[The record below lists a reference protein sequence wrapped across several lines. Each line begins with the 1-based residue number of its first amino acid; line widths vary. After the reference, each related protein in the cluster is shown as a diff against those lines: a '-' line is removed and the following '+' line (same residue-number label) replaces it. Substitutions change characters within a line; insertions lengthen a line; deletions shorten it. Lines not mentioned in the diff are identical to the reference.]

1 MRYLIVLPSV
11 AISIMAVVMLV
22 LVHILSNAAVEYDVK
37 KTLAG
42 GVRLNQKLL
51 TVTDGILVIP
61 EDFEYKSDDIY
72 FLILG
77 ENGDIISG
85 EYPEGFTAR
94 IPVELTKTQTVK
106 WEGQQYLIKDVRIK
120 NGGGECYALRGVVK
134 KADIYSR
141 YKSIE
146 TISYLSILVVFCVI
160 TAGGVLL
167 FRQISRV
174 IKNMCQTIEHIGQ
187 SADMS
192 QRLEE
197 DDHIYEIRVLAQAN
211 NRMLDRLEQMFRQQ
225 EQFTSDVAHEL
236 RTPIAVVMAQYQC
249 VKEENATRE
258 ELAEALEVIHRQSA
272 KIEKII
278 LQLLNFSRLEQGRVQ
293 LEKEEIDLVEIVQS
307 VCEEQQEKAGEKF
320 DIDMR
325 LSPAYGTGDIELIAI
340 VVQNLVTN
348 AVKFSLEK
356 GKIEVRTGTR
366 GGDIF
371 VSVRDYGI
379 GIAEE
384 ELPQIFHRFYKC
396 DKSRNIE
403 GFGLGLPLAM
413 KIAEKHGGTI
423 EVISKLGEGS
433 TFTLVLPGKE
443 NEKRN

>member
-1 MRYLIVLPSV
+1 MRYLIVLPSL
-11 AISIMAVVMLV
+11 AISVMAVVMLV

-42 GVRLNQKLL
+42 GVRVNQKLL
-51 TVTDGILVIP
+51 SVKEGKLEIP
-61 EDFEYKSDDIY
+61 EDFEYKSDNIY
-72 FLILG
+72 FLIL
-77 ENGDIISG
+77 EQNGDIISG
-85 EYPEGFTAR
+85 EYPEGFAAEV
-94 IPVELTKTQTVK
+94 PVDLTKTRSVK
-106 WEGQQYLIKDVRIK
+106 WEGEQYLIKDVRIK
-120 NGGGECYALRGVVK
+120 NTGKDFYALRGIVK
-134 KADIYSR
+134 KADIYSS

-146 TISYLSILVVFCVI
+146 NISYLSILAVFCVI
-160 TAGGVLL
+160 TAGGVIL

-174 IKNMCQTIEHIGQ
+174 IKDMCQSIENIGQ
-187 SADMS
+187 NADMS

-197 DDHIYEIRVLAQAN
+197 DDRIYEIRVLAQAN

-249 VKEENATRE
+249 VREENATRE
-258 ELAEALEVIHRQSA
+258 DLVEALEVIHRQSA

-278 LQLLNFSRLEQGRVQ
+278 VQLLNFSRLEQGRMQ
-293 LEKEEIDLVEIVQS
+293 LGKEEIDLVEIVQS
-307 VCEEQQEKAGEKF
+307 VCEEQQEKAGGE
-320 DIDMR
+320 IEIEMR

-340 VVQNLVTN
+340 VIQNLIMN
-348 AVKFSLEK
+348 AIKFSLNR
-356 GKIEVRTGTR
+356 GKIEVSTGTR
-366 GGDIF
+366 GSDIF
-371 VSVRDYGI
+371 VSVKDYGI
-379 GIAEE
+379 GIDEE
-384 ELPQIFHRFYKC
+384 ELPRIFHRFYKC

-433 TFTLVLPGKE
+433 TFTLILPAKE
-443 NEKRN
+443 N

>member
-1 MRYLIVLPSV
+1 MRYLIVLPSL
-11 AISIMAVVMLV
+11 AISVMAVVMLV

-42 GVRLNQKLL
+42 GVRVNQKLL
-51 TVTDGILVIP
+51 SVKEGKLEIP
-61 EDFEYKSDDIY
+61 EDFEYKSDNIY
-72 FLILG
+72 FLIL
-77 ENGDIISG
+77 EQNGDIISG
-85 EYPEGFTAR
+85 EYPEGFAAEV
-94 IPVELTKTQTVK
+94 PVDLTKTRSVK
-106 WEGQQYLIKDVRIK
+106 WEGEQYLIKDVRIK
-120 NGGGECYALRGVVK
+120 NTGKDFYALRGIVK
-134 KADIYSR
+134 KADIYSS

-146 TISYLSILVVFCVI
+146 NISYLSILAVFCVI
-160 TAGGVLL
+160 TAGGVVL

-174 IKNMCQTIEHIGQ
+174 IKDMCQSIENIGQ
-187 SADMS
+187 NADMS

-197 DDHIYEIRVLAQAN
+197 DDRIYEIRVLAQAN

-249 VKEENATRE
+249 VREENATRE
-258 ELAEALEVIHRQSA
+258 DLVEALEVIHRQSA

-278 LQLLNFSRLEQGRVQ
+278 VQLLNFSRLEQGRMQ
-293 LEKEEIDLVEIVQS
+293 LGKEEIDLVEIVQS
-307 VCEEQQEKAGEKF
+307 VCEEQQEKAGEE
-320 DIDMR
+320 IEIEMR

-340 VVQNLVTN
+340 VIQNLIMN
-348 AVKFSLEK
+348 AIKFSLNR
-356 GKIEVRTGTR
+356 GKIEVSTGTR
-366 GGDIF
+366 GSDIF
-371 VSVRDYGI
+371 VSVKDYGI
-379 GIAEE
+379 GIDEE
-384 ELPQIFHRFYKC
+384 ELPRIFHRFYKC

-433 TFTLVLPGKE
+433 TFTLNLPGKE
-443 NEKRN
+443 N

>member
-1 MRYLIVLPSV
+1 MQYIIVLPTLTISV
-11 AISIMAVVMLV
+11 MAIVMLV
-22 LVHILSNAAVEYDVK
+22 LVHILSNVAVEYDVK

-51 TVTDGILVIP
+51 TVVEGCPVIP
-61 EDFEYKSDDIY
+61 EDFEYQSDNIY
-72 FLILG
+72 FLILKEKG
-77 ENGDIISG
+77 EIFSG
-85 EYPEGFTAR
+85 EYPEGFTAEV
-94 IPVELTKTQTVK
+94 PVDLTKTQGIK
-106 WEGQQYLIKDVRIK
+106 YRGEQYLIKDVRIK
-120 NGGGECYALRGVVK
+120 NDGSGIYFLRGVVK
-134 KADIYSR
+134 KADIYSN

-146 TISYLSILVVFCVI
+146 TLSYLSILAVFCVI
-160 TAGGVLL
+160 TAGGIVL
-167 FRQISRV
+167 FRRISKV
-174 IKNMCQTIEHIGQ
+174 IRNMCQNIENIGQ
-187 SADMS
+187 NADIS

-197 DDHIYEIRVLAQAN
+197 DDRIYEIGVLAQTN

-258 ELAEALEVIHRQSA
+258 DLAEALEVIHRQSA

-278 LQLLNFSRLEQGRVQ
+278 VQLLNFSRLEQGRVQ

-307 VCEEQQEKAGEKF
+307 VCEEQQEKAGEELK
-320 DIDMR
+320 IDME

-340 VVQNLVTN
+340 VIQNLIAN
-348 AVKFSLEK
+348 AVKFSPKK
-356 GKIEVRTGTR
+356 GHIEVRTGRR
-366 GGDIF
+366 GDDIF
-371 VSVRDYGI
+371 VSVKDYGI
-379 GIAEE
+379 GIGEE
-384 ELPQIFHRFYKC
+384 EISRIFHRFYKC
-396 DKSRNIE
+396 DKSRTIE

-443 NEKRN
+443 S

>member
-1 MRYLIVLPSV
+1 MRYLIVLPSL
-11 AISIMAVVMLV
+11 AISVMAVVMLV

-42 GVRLNQKLL
+42 GVRVNQKLL
-51 TVTDGILVIP
+51 SVKEGKLEIP
-61 EDFEYKSDDIY
+61 EDFEYKSDNIY

-77 ENGDIISG
+77 QNGAVISG
-85 EYPEGFTAR
+85 EYPEGFAAEV
-94 IPVELTKTQTVK
+94 PVDLVKTQSVK
-106 WEGQQYLIKDVRIK
+106 WEGEQYLIKDVRIK
-120 NGGGECYALRGVVK
+120 NTGNALYALRGIVK
-134 KADIYSR
+134 KADIYSS

-146 TISYLSILVVFCVI
+146 TISYLSILAVFCVI
-160 TAGGVLL
+160 TAGGVIL

-174 IKNMCQTIEHIGQ
+174 IKDMCQSIENIGQ
-187 SADMS
+187 NADMS

-197 DDHIYEIRVLAQAN
+197 DDRIYEIRVLAQAN

-249 VKEENATRE
+249 VREENATRE
-258 ELAEALEVIHRQSA
+258 DLVEALEVIHRQSA

-278 LQLLNFSRLEQGRVQ
+278 VQLLNFSRLEQGRMQ
-293 LEKEEIDLVEIVQS
+293 LGKEEIDLVEIVQS
-307 VCEEQQEKAGEKF
+307 VCEEQQEKAGEE
-320 DIDMR
+320 IEIEMR

-340 VVQNLVTN
+340 VIQNLIMN
-348 AVKFSLEK
+348 AIKFSLNR
-356 GKIEVRTGTR
+356 GKIEVSTGTR
-366 GGDIF
+366 GSDIF
-371 VSVRDYGI
+371 VSVKDYGI
-379 GIAEE
+379 GIDEE
-384 ELPQIFHRFYKC
+384 ELPRIFFRFYKC

-433 TFTLVLPGKE
+433 TFTLILPGKE
-443 NEKRN
+443 N